1 MTKYELIAVNKE
13 LLKRLH
19 EEGIKTSD
27 YKLVELFE
35 EYDWLRKQGEKVTYI
50 ITKLSAKYNI
60 CERSVYSIIKRLT
73 RDCKISAVQI
83 SLSA

>member
-1 MTKYELIAVNKE
+1 MIIYELLAINKD

-35 EYDWLRKQGEKVTYI
+35 EYEWLRKQGEKVTYI
-50 ITKLSAKYNI
+50 ITKLSVKYNI
-60 CERSVYSIIKRLT
+60 CERSIYSIIRRLT
-73 RDCKISAVQI
+73 RDCIIGTSGMC
-83 SLSA
+83 LSA